1 MLDKSPNSLNLL
13 ESSTKRAR
21 TEVEP
26 LSAVDIPRVLQVSHA
41 DAEKLNGD
49 DPLAAAR
56 ELDADRVDSSASKTK
71 CGGAAASSEDPK
83 RAKTSPNQAA
93 QKRPSERSS
102 VAPDPKRAKY
112 GRYSTSWSNFATTRP
127 AT

>member
-1 MLDKSPNSLNLL
+1 MLDKSPDSINLL

-26 LSAVDIPRVLQVSHA
+26 LSADDISRILQVSHA

-56 ELDADRVDSSASKTK
+56 ELDADRADSSASKTK